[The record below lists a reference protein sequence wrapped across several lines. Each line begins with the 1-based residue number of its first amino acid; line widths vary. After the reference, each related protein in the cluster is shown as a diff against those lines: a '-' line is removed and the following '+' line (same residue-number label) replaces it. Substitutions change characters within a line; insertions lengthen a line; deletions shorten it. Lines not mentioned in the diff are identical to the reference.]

1 MTTHHY
7 RSFLRGLCVPLL
19 LAQATCGPE
28 AEIAPSVPLG
38 IGPLDPAVLARER
51 RDDTWRRWAERDRL
65 QRSHTPLS
73 VLPTPATRNRSRYD
87 RRHPTAGPQPDRSVP
102 DSVLVPHVSESF
114 EDITPARVNYRPL
127 LPIPAGEGGPS
138 ALHVQI
144 LLDRARFSPGILDG
158 KWGQN
163 TDKAIYWFQHAYGL
177 PPTGQM
183 DSRTYDRL
191 VSLTPEA
198 PLVKTFRVTPEV
210 LEGPFVDIPSDIYAR
225 SELDCLC
232 YESPAELVAE
242 RFHATRE
249 VLAQLNPHLDLDSL
263 QQGMTLWAPNLVA
276 AIPARTLP
284 VARIVI
290 SKQGSYTQALDAAG
304 TILFHFPSTL
314 GSGYDPSP
322 EGDFHVTAISFDPYF
337 HYQPE
342 LFHEVPDHKPTA
354 MLPKGPNSP
363 VGVVWMALSKAH
375 YGIHGT
381 SSPGSIG
388 YTSSHGCVRLTN
400 WDARRLARQVRERT
414 SVEFR

>member
-1 MTTHHY
+1 MTKHHY
-7 RSFLRGLCVPLL
+7 RSFLRALCVLL
-19 LAQATCGPE
+19 ALAQATCGPE
-28 AEIAPSVPLG
+28 PEVAPSVPLG
-38 IGPLDPAVLARER
+38 IGQLDPAVLARER
-51 RDDTWRRWAERDRL
+51 WDDTWHRWAERDRL

-73 VLPTPATRNRSRYD
+73 VLPMPATGSRSRHD
-87 RRHPTAGPQPDRSVP
+87 RRHPTAAPQPDRSVP
-102 DSVLVPHVSESF
+102 DSVLVREVSESF
-114 EDITPARVNYRPL
+114 EDITPSRVNQRPV
-127 LPIPAGEGGPS
+127 LPIPTGEGGPS

-144 LLDRARFSPGILDG
+144 LLDRARFSPGVLDG

-183 DSRTYDRL
+183 DSYTYDRL

-198 PLVKTFRVTPEV
+198 PLVKKFRVTSEV
-210 LEGPFVDIPSDIYAR
+210 MEGPFVDIPSDVYAR
-225 SELDCLC
+225 SELGCLC
-232 YESPAELVAE
+232 YESPAELLGE

-263 QQGMTLWAPNLVA
+263 REGMTLWAPNLGA
-276 AIPARTLP
+276 AIPARALP

-290 SKQGSYTQALDAAG
+290 SKQGSYTQALDVAG
-304 TILFHFPSTL
+304 RILFHFPSTL

-322 EGDFHVTAISFDPYF
+322 EGDFHVTAVTFDPYF
-337 HYQPE
+337 HYQPD
-342 LFHEVPDHKPTA
+342 LFHEVPDQEPTA

-381 SSPGSIG
+381 SSPESIG